1 MNFIIHLYAHFLRMK
16 EENTSMDCLAKNPE
30 LFHMHALF
38 NSADKSQLTKLAI
51 FVDFVMQIVFHRNEW
66 ENGI

>member
-1 MNFIIHLYAHFLRMK
+1 MK
-16 EENTSMDCLAKNPE
+16 EGNTSMDCLAKNPD

-51 FVDFVMQIVFHRNEW
+51 FIDFVMQIVFHRNEW